1 MISKICCSY
10 IISFSSKGFYSIK
23 LFNNPVTRFVSLS
36 KGYKQTKPRRI
47 MNSTEPKVGLSLFVT
62 ATASL
67 IAPGS
72 SIPFLSTMNIG
83 KIHSVPLFPQLI
95 RAVADVNEV
104 FVAIHGNVVSNK
116 VKASNKL
123 CKRVVSTL
131 RCIMFYDTL
140 CR

>member
-1 MISKICCSY
+1 
-10 IISFSSKGFYSIK
+10 
-23 LFNNPVTRFVSLS
+23 
-36 KGYKQTKPRRI
+36 

-104 FVAIHGNVVSNK
+104 FVAIHGNVWDK

-123 CKRVVSTL
+123 CKRGEHPTMYYVL
-131 RCIMFYDTL
+131 
-140 CR
+140 